1 MAVFC
6 EVIIIIIDHCLDWL
20 LIYWFMWHRNFTSS
34 SLCPLQIRTKS
45 GRHSF
50 DDLLMPESKCI
61 DQLPSLW
68 SYIYCSFMSLKW
80 NILTYFLTAYYHLE
94 QLVIGYSTKKYHSN
108 RYQSKEKPWHILPLF
123 ITVRWSRNW
132 SSLIYPPYPT
142 RDFLV
147 GVLKSSCSNWTKLY
161 MMGSQLSSGW
171 CQMISDVP

>member
-34 SLCPLQIRTKS
+34 SLCPLQIGTKS
-45 GRHSF
+45 ARHSF

-68 SYIYCSFMSLKW
+68 SYLLFIHVTEMKYTYLISYCVLSSG
-80 NILTYFLTAYYHLE
+80 A
-94 QLVIGYSTKKYHSN
+94 IGDWLFDKKYHSN
-108 RYQSKEKPWHILPLF
+108 RYQGREKPWHILPLF

-132 SSLIYPPYPT
+132 SGLIYPPYPPT
-142 RDFLV
+142 HSIQHFGMSVEILF
-147 GVLKSSCSNWTKLY
+147 KLN
-161 MMGSQLSSGW
+161 
-171 CQMISDVP
+171 

>member
-34 SLCPLQIRTKS
+34 SLCPLQIGTKS
-45 GRHSF
+45 ARHSF

-94 QLVIGYSTKKYHSN
+94 QLVIGYSTKNTTQTDTRVKKNHDTFC
-108 RYQSKEKPWHILPLF
+108 LFF
-123 ITVRWSRNW
+123 ITVGWSRNW
-132 SSLIYPPYPT
+132 SGLIYPPYPP
-142 RDFLV
+142 RDFLLECWNLLV
-147 GVLKSSCSNWTKLY
+147 QTELLN
-161 MMGSQLSSGW
+161 
-171 CQMISDVP
+171 